1 MSLIPNAALLY
12 FCMPATA
19 NITALHAILYSSL
32 DGYTFIADERM
43 FIADGC
49 IVIER

>member
-1 MSLIPNAALLY
+1 MPLIPNAALLY

-32 DGYTFIADERM
+32 DGYIFIVDECT

-49 IVIER
+49 IFIAR